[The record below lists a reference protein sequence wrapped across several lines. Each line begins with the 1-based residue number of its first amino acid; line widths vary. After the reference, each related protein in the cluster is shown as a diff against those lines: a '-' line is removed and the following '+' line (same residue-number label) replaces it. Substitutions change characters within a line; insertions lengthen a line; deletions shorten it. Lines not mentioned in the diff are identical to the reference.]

1 MKDGWRPSW
10 SASSHRP
17 DAQRAIVER
26 LISALSSS
34 FSDEHDRLINPS
46 AVLTI
51 DGGTHASVVPTPVRG
66 RTEVID
72 GLRSLMVEETTA
84 ALAAINGTYGITL
97 TRAGRVVGVI
107 TAEMASGALSTI
119 WAVCNPEKL
128 HHWNTEGSGAGTD
141 DIERG

>member
-1 MKDGWRPSW
+1 
-10 SASSHRP
+10 
-17 DAQRAIVER
+17 QRAIVER

-34 FSDEHDRLINPS
+34 FSDEHDRLINPN

-72 GLRSLMVEETTA
+72 GLRSLMAEETTA

-141 DIERG
+141 DIER